1 MSTSDALLLGFP
13 ESGSVARR
21 VAEAAGLPYAEIAV
35 HRFPDGESQLTL
47 PDRLASHIVLY
58 RSLDRP
64 NDKLIELLMVCRTL
78 RARGTRRLTLVG
90 PYLCYMRQDVAFRQG
105 EIVSQQVVGG
115 WLAELFDSVITV
127 DPHLHRVRRLDE
139 AVPAKQAISLSAAP
153 VFVEYLRT
161 QTFSSEALLLG
172 PDSESEQ
179 WVRHIAEAAGLP
191 YVIAQKQ
198 RQGDRFVVIRLP
210 EAVSFQGRTVILLDD
225 MASTGRTLIAAAE
238 QAESRGAMEVRVLV
252 THALFVNDSLEH
264 LRQSPITHI
273 GSSDSIP
280 HETNVVSLTKLLAD
294 SLRSLCGDQV

>member
-21 VAEAAGLPYAEIAV
+21 VAEGAGLAYAEIAV

-47 PDRLASHIVLY
+47 PDRMASHVVLY

-78 RARGTRRLTLVG
+78 RARGARRLTLVA
-90 PYLCYMRQDVAFRQG
+90 PYLCYMRQDVAFHPG

-115 WLAELFDSVITV
+115 WLAELFDDVITV
-127 DPHLHRVRRLDE
+127 DPHLHRISRLDE
-139 AVPAKQAISLSAAP
+139 AVPAKQAITLSAAP
-153 VFVEYLRT
+153 AFVEYLRT
-161 QTFSSEALLLG
+161 QNFSREAMLLG

-179 WVRHIAEAAGLP
+179 WVRGIAEAAELP

-198 RQGDRFVVIRLP
+198 RQGDRSVVICLP
-210 EAVSFQGRTVILLDD
+210 EAVSFEGRTVIMLDD

-238 QAESRGAMEVRVLV
+238 QAKSRGAKEIRVLV

-264 LRQSPITHI
+264 LRQSPITHV

-280 HETNVVSLTKLLAD
+280 HETNVVSLAKLLAHSLSELND
-294 SLRSLCGDQV
+294 S